1 MLKTSNLS
9 IYKAICIIIIISLS
23 NFLIISNSVSDEKN
37 EIIKLVNIKLK
48 EIGEFQEPKNYPE
61 GFLKSTAKKCKNK
74 KFYCIQQKA
83 VKEMSLRFKRSKK
96 YNLKNPGNQIYAMAH
111 FEIFY
116 LNKLRKEK
124 KNIEKF
130 KKNWPE
136 KKVKGKNIASLIKL
150 NESRKIMREA
160 LGMNLQTNIDVALDT
175 YWTIADFLQQGDIKE
190 HKVDK
195 NLISRGKLLDDY
207 KSTVNKL
214 KRTLESQ
221 KLIQIYDYLE
231 S

>member
-1 MLKTSNLS
+1 MFKRSNFKAIYIFTIIILSNL
-9 IYKAICIIIIISLS
+9 
-23 NFLIISNSVSDEKN
+23 LIISNSFPSEEN

-61 GFLKSTAKKCKNK
+61 GFLKSTARKCKNK
-74 KFYCIQQKA
+74 KFYCIQQRA
-83 VKEMSLRFKRSKK
+83 IKEMSSRFKKSKK

-116 LNKLRKEK
+116 LNKLRTEK
-124 KNIEKF
+124 KNVEKF
-130 KKNWPE
+130 KKNWPK
-136 KKVKGKNIASLIKL
+136 KKVKAKNISSLIKL

-175 YWTIADFLQQGDIKE
+175 YWTIADFLQQGEIKE
-190 HKVDK
+190 HNVDK
-195 NLISRGKLLDDY
+195 HLISRGKVLDDY
-207 KSTVNKL
+207 KSAVNKL
-214 KRTLESQ
+214 KRTLENQ
-221 KLIQIYDYLE
+221 KLKQIYDYLE